1 MADQFLME
9 SRLSVIDDEDIQV
22 EYAYLECILLFHAI
36 IIQLNMTLN
45 QSVRNRFI
53 LKLLKTNEGN

>member
-9 SRLSVIDDEDIQV
+9 SRLSVIDEEDIQV
-22 EYAYLECILLFHAI
+22 GYAYLECILLFHTK